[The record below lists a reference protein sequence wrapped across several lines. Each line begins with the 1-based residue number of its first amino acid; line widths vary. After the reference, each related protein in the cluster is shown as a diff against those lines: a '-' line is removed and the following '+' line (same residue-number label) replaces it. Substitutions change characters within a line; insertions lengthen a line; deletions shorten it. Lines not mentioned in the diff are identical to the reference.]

1 MKKRRKNKNSNF
13 GFSLLL
19 VFILIILMSY
29 ASFLLYSFAK
39 NNGLINIDN
48 PEKSTNSQVKK
59 DNNNKLQF
67 LSNLFL
73 NKNNEKDIKTN
84 NNDNKTNNDKNDS
97 IIKNDESS
105 NTSNNLTKS
114 NNNTNTIPQ
123 TNIDLTKE
131 KSTGDSTSKN
141 EENDKANIDSKYKI
155 NSRDFTI
162 YLAVLDKQ
170 YELYLARKTEKI
182 DYTDSPVFAV
192 ISFLINLKPKDPYLN
207 LIPIGTKLL
216 GAWIKQGILYLDF
229 NKEFLNNKNG
239 LKSIEIQIYQIVNTA
254 MQFKEINGVR
264 FLIEGKTKKY
274 YSDEGFLFDIT
285 FKFKQFSPS
294 E

>member
-1 MKKRRKNKNSNF
+1 MKKRRKNKSSNF

-39 NNGLINIDN
+39 NNGLININN
-48 PEKSTNSQVKK
+48 PEKNSSSEVKK
-59 DNNNKLQF
+59 DNNNKLQY

-73 NKNNEKDIKTN
+73 NKNKEKDIKTN
-84 NNDNKTNNDKNDS
+84 NNDNKTNNDKNDTM
-97 IIKNDESS
+97 IKNDESS
-105 NTSNNLTKS
+105 NNNSNLINT
-114 NNNTNTIPQ
+114 NNKTNTISQ
-123 TNIDLTKE
+123 SNTDLTKE
-131 KSTGDSTSKN
+131 KNTNVDSNKST
-141 EENDKANIDSKYKI
+141 ENIKVNMDNKYKI
-155 NSRDFTI
+155 KSRDFII

-216 GAWIKQGILYLDF
+216 GAWIKQNILYLDF

-264 FLIEGKTKKY
+264 FLIEGKSKKY